1 MKILRFVS
9 LILLIGSFSHMIN
22 GQSMNIFDDLES
34 GKTGEGKIRIIQDKS
49 IEAAFEKFQLE
60 QSKQNGIDGYRIRI
74 FSDSGPNA
82 KGGFEESKARFI
94 GVFENVKLHE
104 SFVYPNYKLY
114 VGDFR
119 TKSEA
124 LKVLNAIEGLFPDA
138 FIVQTKINFPNLK
151 SE

>member
-1 MKILRFVS
+1 MKILSCVAFFFLFGICSEKV
-9 LILLIGSFSHMIN
+9 N
-22 GQSMNIFDDLES
+22 GQAMNVFDDLES
-34 GKTGEGKIRIIQDKS
+34 SKSGEGKIRIIQDKS

-60 QSKQNGIDGYRIRI
+60 QNKHRGIEGYRIRI

-82 KGGFEESKARFI
+82 KSRFEEAKARFI
-94 GVFENVKLHE
+94 GIFEDVRLHE

-114 VGDFR
+114 VGDFK

-124 LKVLNAIEGLFPDA
+124 LKVLKAIEGIFPDA
-138 FIVQTKINFPNLK
+138 FIVQTKINFPNFK